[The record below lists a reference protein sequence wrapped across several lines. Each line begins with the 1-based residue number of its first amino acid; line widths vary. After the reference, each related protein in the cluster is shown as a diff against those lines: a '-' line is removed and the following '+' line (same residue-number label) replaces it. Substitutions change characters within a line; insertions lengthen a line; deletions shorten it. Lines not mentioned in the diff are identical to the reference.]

1 MHLKPISN
9 TLRRKLYNLK
19 QAARRSNRYREN
31 DDDRDEFGSGGN
43 YFNANGYGNEF
54 TMGGYTKDGIL
65 RERTR
70 SRSPRSRSRS
80 RSRDRRDRR
89 DRDRRRY

>member
-9 TLRRKLYNLK
+9 TLRRKLFNFK
-19 QAARRSNRYREN
+19 QAARKNRR
-31 DDDRDEFGSGGN
+31 DDRDSDREEYGSGGN

-54 TMGGYTKDGIL
+54 TMGGYTRDGIL

-80 RSRDRRDRR
+80 RSRGRRGN
-89 DRDRRRY
+89 DRRRH